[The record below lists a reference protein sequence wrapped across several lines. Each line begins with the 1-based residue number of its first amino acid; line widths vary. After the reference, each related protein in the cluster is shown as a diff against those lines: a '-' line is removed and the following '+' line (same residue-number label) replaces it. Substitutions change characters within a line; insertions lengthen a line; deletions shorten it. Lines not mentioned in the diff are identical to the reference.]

1 MLPKTIFHTLPAPK
15 EIISETDPT
24 RKLKQKYKKTKMNLS
39 EGFGDFKHKECKSA
53 VIILLHSNVSLTKDS
68 GRFGEE

>member
-1 MLPKTIFHTLPAPK
+1 
-15 EIISETDPT
+15 
-24 RKLKQKYKKTKMNLS
+24 MNLS

-68 GRFGEE
+68 GRFGEKCA